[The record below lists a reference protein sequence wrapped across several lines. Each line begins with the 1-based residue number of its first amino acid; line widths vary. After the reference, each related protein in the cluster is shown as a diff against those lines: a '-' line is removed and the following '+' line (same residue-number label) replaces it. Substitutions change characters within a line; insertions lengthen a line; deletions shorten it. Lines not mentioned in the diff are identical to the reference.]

1 MKHFTL
7 LTNKR
12 HILLVL
18 IMLLCSVRVAYA
30 DDSGLVTQQITVDVP
45 TAGTLSN
52 IIQSDKMYKITNL
65 KITGSLNADDIR
77 FIRKMAG
84 CYYNGNGSKYDGHLQ
99 YLDLGSLN
107 QISYVH
113 SFEVY
118 DENGYRS
125 TLNDCL
131 FPLAYLYN
139 LKTVVLPNL
148 YKDYNF
154 SLMGCR
160 NLTTAKM
167 PDNLEKIGNNTFKDC
182 SSLEDIRISPT
193 VTSIGEYAFS
203 GCSSL
208 TEIQIP
214 NNVTYIGKYAFHGCS
229 SLKYI
234 SIPEGLKNISA
245 STFIGCSSL
254 TTITLPSSITSMV
267 GGCFGNCNKLE
278 SFYFKGGLPTTLSE
292 ALIPTTC
299 IIYVPT
305 EYLQDYKDALGADYK
320 YVYTWNP
327 NGSGDGDKPITKCIT
342 PTVSYESGELKF
354 ACETAGA
361 KYHYTISDKDM
372 ATDAY
377 CENGKVALSAAYE
390 ISVYAT
396 ADGYSASEK
405 AQATLYWL
413 NANLKDATNINMAK
427 TRGVV
432 ASAHDGIVS
441 VSGLDNGEE
450 VKFYAADGKFIGQAV
465 AANGTASYA
474 VSEALVIAK
483 VGNNSIKIAMK

>member
-1 MKHFTL
+1 MTTNNAFTEVIENLHFSLDHKMKTATL
-7 LTNKR
+7 LPKMNE
-12 HILLVL
+12 HYSGDIILPEKVKDNNGVEY
-18 IMLLCSVRVAYA
+18 SVIA
-30 DDSGLVTQQITVDVP
+30 
-45 TAGTLSN
+45 
-52 IIQSDKMYKITNL
+52 
-65 KITGSLNADDIR
+65 
-77 FIRKMAG
+77 
-84 CYYNGNGSKYDGHLQ
+84 
-99 YLDLGSLN
+99 
-107 QISYVH
+107 
-113 SFEVY
+113 
-118 DENGYRS
+118 
-125 TLNDCL
+125 
-131 FPLAYLYN
+131 
-139 LKTVVLPNL
+139 
-148 YKDYNF
+148 
-154 SLMGCR
+154 
-160 NLTTAKM
+160 
-167 PDNLEKIGNNTFKDC
+167 
-182 SSLEDIRISPT
+182 LEDSCFENCNGLTSIDIPSS
-193 VTSIGEYAFS
+193 VTSLGD
-203 GCSSL
+203 
-208 TEIQIP
+208 
-214 NNVTYIGKYAFHGCS
+214 H
-229 SLKYI
+229 
-234 SIPEGLKNISA
+234 
-245 STFIGCSSL
+245 
-254 TTITLPSSITSMV
+254 
-267 GGCFGNCNKLE
+267 CFGNCNKLE

-483 VGNNSIKIAMK
+483 VGNNSIKIAIK